1 MSNHDLNYQLICP
14 QCRNPVPNIVEE
26 FASGDLVCGDCG
38 LVLGDRIIDVRSEWR
53 TFANDDGDD
62 PSRVG
67 AASNPLL
74 DGSQLDTIISKSDG
88 GSGIAR
94 DLNKIHGRST
104 AVKGE
109 RNLVQAYK
117 DISSLCD
124 RMGLTKL
131 ISDIAKQL
139 YKRVEDEKILR
150 GKSTES
156 IVATC
161 IFIACRQE
169 NVPRTFKEIYTY
181 TRVPKR
187 EIGRCYRTLS
197 KHLSTNVGAMYSE
210 DLMSRFCSHL
220 DLPMHIQRVAIDITK
235 RAKDLGTLA
244 GKSPVSVAAACIYM
258 VSHLLASP
266 KTPKDIANVAGVSET
281 TIKNSYKSLY
291 KMREQLITPD
301 ITKNASLDLLPPP

>member
-1 MSNHDLNYQLICP
+1 MDLNVKLNCH

-26 FASGDLVCGDCG
+26 FSSGDMVCGDCG
-38 LVLGDRIIDVRSEWR
+38 LILGDRIIDTRSEWR

-74 DGSQLDTIISKSDG
+74 DGSQLDTIISRSDG
-88 GSGIAR
+88 GSGLSR

-109 RNLVQAYK
+109 RMLLGAYK
-117 DISSLCD
+117 EITSMCD

-131 ISDIAKQL
+131 ICDSTKQL
-139 YKRVEDEKILR
+139 FKRVEDEKILR
-150 GKSTES
+150 GKSTEC
-156 IVATC
+156 IIATC

-169 NVPRTFKEIYTY
+169 NVPRTFKEIFTY

-187 EIGRCYRTLS
+187 ELGRCYRILS
-197 KHLSTNVGAMYSE
+197 KHLTTSTVGVMYSE
-210 DLMSRFCSHL
+210 DLMARFCSHL
-220 DLPMHIQRVAIDITK
+220 DLPMPVQRVAIDVTK
-235 RAKDLGTLA
+235 ESKELGTLA
-244 GKSPVSVAAACIYM
+244 GKSPVSVAAACIYL
-258 VSHLLASP
+258 VSHLMGTP
-266 KTPKDIANVAGVSET
+266 KSPKDIANVAGVSET

-291 KMREQLITPD
+291 LVREQLLKPD
-301 ITKNASLDLLPPP
+301 IIKDPVLDRLPVP